1 MQRIRMQITNRGD
14 VLRGIGCKRM
24 RNVRGTAEKNWRGCG
39 DDKAMVKGNGT
50 WMDGEGETYTDHS
63 APCLPTRKSSL
74 TDSNARPS
82 LFTFSSSMNRRFP
95 PSSLSLLSFFS
106 TWFTFHFVS
115 RLDVSPFREFRI
127 FFF

>member
-1 MQRIRMQITNRGD
+1 MQA
-14 VLRGIGCKRM
+14 

-95 PSSLSLLSFFS
+95 SSSLSLSFLSFFL
-106 TWFTFHFVS
+106 FDLVHFS
-115 RLDVSPFREFRI
+115 LRLSPRCIPFSGV
-127 FFF
+127 

>member
-1 MQRIRMQITNRGD
+1 MQA
-14 VLRGIGCKRM
+14 

-95 PSSLSLLSFFS
+95 PSSLSLSLLSFFLS
-106 TWFTFHFVS
+106 FRLGSLFTSSLASMYPLFGS
-115 RLDVSPFREFRI
+115 LE
-127 FFF
+127 FFFF